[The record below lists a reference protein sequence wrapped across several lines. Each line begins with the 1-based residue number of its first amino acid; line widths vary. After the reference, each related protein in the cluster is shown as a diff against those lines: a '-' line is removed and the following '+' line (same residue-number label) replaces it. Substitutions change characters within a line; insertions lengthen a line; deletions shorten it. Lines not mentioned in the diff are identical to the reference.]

1 MPLVISPH
9 AVKRIRERMPGGR
22 AKKWTPI
29 QVASF
34 VSNAL
39 QHGGRLALA
48 SKSARVIKAINHET
62 VDSRYYKWRGL
73 VVVVAGNEVVTAYVH
88 VEGDGK
94 WEKLPKGSP

>member
-22 AKKWTPI
+22 AKNWTPI
-29 QVASF
+29 QVANY
-34 VSNAL
+34 VTDAIR
-39 QHGGRLALA
+39 HGGRLALA

-73 VVVVAGNEVVTAYVH
+73 VLVVAGNEAVTAYVH
-88 VEGDGK
+88 DEGYGK
-94 WEKLPKGSP
+94 WQKLPKGSP